1 MLSMLPSLRIVDNII
16 SNIVGVGILGFLQ
29 AWDVEP
35 GNHGEMCSYSIVIS
49 RKIGKTWDCFRVKA
63 NLTTINYSRVLCV
76 PLFPYSALLSIPA

>member
-16 SNIVGVGILGFLQ
+16 SNIVGVGILAFLQ
-29 AWDVEP
+29 AWNVEP
-35 GNHGEMCSYSIVIS
+35 GNHGEMSSYLIVIS
-49 RKIGKTWDCFRVKA
+49 GKIGKTRDCFRVKA